1 MTEHKSKK
9 STGSSDA
16 LKNIILESIKSKGL
30 DFEEISKDKMNDG
43 DEWSFVVYG
52 IVYSLFIRALKS
64 QPTTLQLEYRIELD
78 SEEQDAIKKL
88 GKGFTNLQQ
97 RWNQTL
103 KTWGLDSQYFYEQKD
118 NAKVTGIL
126 LVKMME
132 FSVLKKDSFSN
143 TVIRMF
149 NLGDEF
155 IQLIRNELLN
165 VQPTPSNHSE
175 ETVQHDFVFEHPLE
189 TMFKKLYPLPPFN
202 YKLGNSDSYK
212 SKNKHTDGKKTR

>member
-9 STGSSDA
+9 STGDSDA
-16 LKNIILESIKSKGL
+16 LKNIVLESIKSNGL
-30 DFEEISKDKMNDG
+30 DFEEISKDKMND

-64 QPTTLQLEYRIELD
+64 QPTTLQLEFRIELD

-88 GKGFTNLQQ
+88 GKDFTNLQQ

-103 KTWGLDSQYFYEQKD
+103 KTWGLDAQYFYEQKD

-126 LVKMME
+126 FVKIIE
-132 FSVLKKDSFSN
+132 FSVLKKDSFFN
-143 TVIRMF
+143 TVTRMF
-149 NLGDEF
+149 NLGNEF

-165 VQPTPSNHSE
+165 VQQTPSTHLE
-175 ETVQHDFVFEHPLE
+175 ETVQQDFMFEHPLE
-189 TMFKKLYPLPPFN
+189 TMFKNLYPLPPFN
-202 YKLGNSDSYK
+202 FKLGYSNPYK
-212 SKNKHTDGKKTR
+212 SKNKHTEDKKTK